1 MFDTKNSLSTKNLHM
16 NKFGSNDIFLM
27 EERQSFYLGCMINL
41 FFDNKLLF
49 CVDELSVH
57 TIYIEKLHAE
67 NVQMKI

>member
-49 CVDELSVH
+49 CADELKPNSH
-57 TIYIEKLHAE
+57 RDARRHDSARFA
-67 NVQMKI
+67 